1 MNIKRKGQRNDSSF
15 RHVECEVTFVY
26 SDGDIQEA
34 VTYADLKLSRIWAGI
49 QVWNHQHTGGW
60 QILRV
65 ERVTGEKG
73 KK

>member
-49 QVWNHQHTGGW
+49 
-60 QILRV
+60 
-65 ERVTGEKG
+65 
-73 KK
+73 